1 MLVLKILAAPFLL
14 ILTLLAAVITF
25 LACIAGALC
34 YVACILLTLLGLAS
48 LSFGMI
54 QGGIVGLVLAFLV
67 SPFGFPAIG
76 EWLLLKLYGVKFAL
90 QDFITG

>member
-34 YVACILLTLLGLAS
+34 YVACFLLTLVGLPS

>member
-14 ILTLLAAVITF
+14 ILTRLAAVITF

>member
-25 LACIAGALC
+25 LACIAGA
-34 YVACILLTLLGLAS
+34 LGLAS

>member
-25 LACIAGALC
+25 LAFIAGALC

>member
-34 YVACILLTLLGLAS
+34 YVCLLYTS
-48 LSFGMI
+48 SI
-54 QGGIVGLVLAFLV
+54 I
-67 SPFGFPAIG
+67 
-76 EWLLLKLYGVKFAL
+76 
-90 QDFITG
+90 

>member
-1 MLVLKILAAPFLL
+1 M
-14 ILTLLAAVITF
+14 
-25 LACIAGALC
+25 
-34 YVACILLTLLGLAS
+34 GLAS